1 MQITKE
7 FLVAEIQSLESEA
20 NKAQVFLIQ
29 AQATI
34 TAYKMLINKIDES
47 ERHGEQK
54 IEISP
59 FGTNAFSITT
69 YLGSYLIQY
78 TKQ

>member
-7 FLVAEIQSLESEA
+7 FLVAEIESLESET

-34 TAYKMLINKIDES
+34 TAYKMLINKIDEPES
-47 ERHGEQK
+47 SVAE
-54 IEISP
+54 
-59 FGTNAFSITT
+59 
-69 YLGSYLIQY
+69 
-78 TKQ
+78 

>member
-20 NKAQVFLIQ
+20 NKAQTFLIQ

-34 TAYKMLINKIDES
+34 TAYKMLVDKLDQPELT
-47 ERHGEQK
+47 EEH
-54 IEISP
+54 
-59 FGTNAFSITT
+59 
-69 YLGSYLIQY
+69 
-78 TKQ
+78 

>member
-7 FLVAEIQSLESEA
+7 FLVAEIQSLESET

-34 TAYKMLINKIDES
+34 TAYKMLVDKLDQPEPIE
-47 ERHGEQK
+47 EQ
-54 IEISP
+54 
-59 FGTNAFSITT
+59 
-69 YLGSYLIQY
+69 
-78 TKQ
+78 